1 MDESGG
7 RGQPRSGNDESAE
20 PHEGLPPRATDPAP
34 ADEQPTDEHGPASA
48 RPTRGPEP
56 AVPTAPAA
64 TPGNDSAPPRP
75 TAADAAPDPRTA
87 DPAPA
92 GAGDKA
98 PEAGP
103 DAAPPRA
110 AAETPRP
117 TPAPAEGEGDGS
129 PEAGPN
135 PDRASAASP
144 YTAPAR
150 AEGDGDDAPEAGTHG
165 DGPHAAPA
173 RAGGGGGGS
182 PETGTHP
189 DRAHVDG
196 PRAVAGDTRVA
207 SASSAPGQGA
217 GGGSPETGTHPDRA
231 HVDGPR
237 AVAGD
242 TGVASASSAPGQ
254 GAGGGSPEADAHPD
268 RACADGPRA
277 AAGDAGVA
285 PAPSA
290 PGQGDGGGSPEAGT
304 HPDRAYAGDQHAA
317 PAAGRPEA
325 DRHAAPAAGRPA
337 ADPLRKAPDHAP
349 DAGDA
354 QRREQ
359 PAAPGPVP
367 GHPNHRPETPA
378 HGDRPLAHSADGK
391 GPAPQRPEPRGG
403 LLMGRPFGVPVYV
416 APSWFLVAALITW
429 VFGGQLERV
438 LPELGAARYLVSLF
452 FAVAFYASVL
462 VHELAHTVAALR
474 FKLPV
479 RRIQLQFF
487 GGVSEIE
494 KEAETPGR
502 EFVLA
507 FVGPLLSLVLAGAFY
522 AAAQTVE
529 PGTVPGVLLAGL
541 MISNLIVAAFNLL
554 PGLPLDGGRML
565 RAVVWKIT
573 GKPMTG
579 TVAAAWVGRALAVS
593 VLIGLPLLTQSGALG
608 TDAADN
614 VGMDTVLDALL
625 AAILAAIIWTG
636 AGNSLRMAR
645 LREHLPELRARALTR
660 RAVPVETDT
669 PLSEA
674 LRRANAA
681 GARALVVVDADGQP
695 LSLVREAA
703 IVGVPEHRRPWVAV
717 SGLAQDLTDGMRVSA
732 ELSGEELLDA
742 LRATPAT
749 EYLVV
754 EETGEIYGVLSAADV
769 ERAFVKAMARP
780 S

>member
-7 RGQPRSGNDESAE
+7 HGQPRSGNDESAE
-20 PHEGLPPRATDPAP
+20 RHAGPPARAADPTP
-34 ADEQPTDEHGPASA
+34 ADERPTEDRRFAPQQRDDAPPTDTPATRPAGVEGPVGDE
-48 RPTRGPEP
+48 GP
-56 AVPTAPAA
+56 VTAPAHGEA
-64 TPGNDSAPPRP
+64 DRSGTSDDGGLTGSAS
-75 TAADAAPDPRTA
+75 
-87 DPAPA
+87 
-92 GAGDKA
+92 
-98 PEAGP
+98 
-103 DAAPPRA
+103 
-110 AAETPRP
+110 
-117 TPAPAEGEGDGS
+117 EG
-129 PEAGPN
+129 
-135 PDRASAASP
+135 SA
-144 YTAPAR
+144 TAPAR
-150 AEGDGDDAPEAGTHG
+150 DETDGSRMPGGDGSVGSAS
-165 DGPHAAPA
+165 DGPAAAPA
-173 RAGGGGGGS
+173 RGAADGS
-182 PETGTHP
+182 RTPEG
-189 DRAHVDG
+189 DG
-196 PRAVAGDTRVA
+196 RPG
-207 SASSAPGQGA
+207 SASGAPSTTPA
-217 GGGSPETGTHPDRA
+217 HGT
-231 HVDGPR
+231 
-237 AVAGD
+237 
-242 TGVASASSAPGQ
+242 
-254 GAGGGSPEADAHPD
+254 
-268 RACADGPRA
+268 
-277 AAGDAGVA
+277 GDAR
-285 PAPSA
+285 SE
-290 PGQGDGGGSPEAGT
+290 GDA
-304 HPDRAYAGDQHAA
+304 HPDRAYAGDPHTA
-317 PAAGRPEA
+317 PTSGRPEA
-325 DRHAAPAAGRPA
+325 DPRPTATPAADRPDAEPRRAAPTSAPGASDHHREPPAPAAHTPT
-337 ADPLRKAPDHAP
+337 
-349 DAGDA
+349 
-354 QRREQ
+354 
-359 PAAPGPVP
+359 P
-367 GHPNHRPETPA
+367 GH
-378 HGDRPLAHSADGK
+378 RPLAHSADGK

-507 FVGPLLSLVLAGAFY
+507 FVGPLLSLVLAGVFY
-522 AAAQTVE
+522 AAVQAVE

-565 RAVVWKIT
+565 RAVVWKLT
-573 GKPMTG
+573 GKPMSG
-579 TVAAAWVGRALAVS
+579 TIAAAWVGRALAVS

-608 TDAADN
+608 SDAVDN

-645 LREHLPELRARALTR
+645 LREHLPELRARTLTR

-681 GARALVVVDADGQP
+681 GARALVVVDADGKP

-717 SGLAQDLTDGMRVSA
+717 SGLAQELTDGMRVSA

>member
-7 RGQPRSGNDESAE
+7 SGQPRSGTDRPAKPHAGPTAQTTDPTIPD
-20 PHEGLPPRATDPAP
+20 PHENGSPAAAPSADDATD
-34 ADEQPTDEHGPASA
+34 SA
-48 RPTRGPEP
+48 RQ
-56 AVPTAPAA
+56 PAA
-64 TPGNDSAPPRP
+64 D
-75 TAADAAPDPRTA
+75 
-87 DPAPA
+87 
-92 GAGDKA
+92 DKA
-98 PEAGP
+98 
-103 DAAPPRA
+103 
-110 AAETPRP
+110 AEEPSTSDSTS
-117 TPAPAEGEGDGS
+117 TPAPAEVPASGS
-129 PEAGPN
+129 
-135 PDRASAASP
+135 
-144 YTAPAR
+144 
-150 AEGDGDDAPEAGTHG
+150 
-165 DGPHAAPA
+165 
-173 RAGGGGGGS
+173 
-182 PETGTHP
+182 ETGTGDGEQSPAP
-189 DRAHVDG
+189 D
-196 PRAVAGDTRVA
+196 
-207 SASSAPGQGA
+207 
-217 GGGSPETGTHPDRA
+217 
-231 HVDGPR
+231 
-237 AVAGD
+237 
-242 TGVASASSAPGQ
+242 
-254 GAGGGSPEADAHPD
+254 ADAD
-268 RACADGPRA
+268 ADERADLP
-277 AAGDAGVA
+277 
-285 PAPSA
+285 
-290 PGQGDGGGSPEAGT
+290 
-304 HPDRAYAGDQHAA
+304 
-317 PAAGRPEA
+317 RPEA
-325 DRHAAPAAGRPA
+325 PRETHAT
-337 ADPLRKAPDHAP
+337 D
-349 DAGDA
+349 
-354 QRREQ
+354 E
-359 PAAPGPVP
+359 
-367 GHPNHRPETPA
+367 HRT
-378 HGDRPLAHSADGK
+378 LAHSG
-391 GPAPQRPEPRGG
+391 APKNPPPQSPQPRGG

-429 VFGGQLERV
+429 VFGGQLDRV

-507 FVGPLLSLVLAGAFY
+507 FVGPLLSLILAGLFY
-522 AAAQTVE
+522 LAMQPVE

-541 MISNLIVAAFNLL
+541 MASNLIVAAFNLL

-565 RAVVWKIT
+565 RAIVWKIT
-573 GKPMTG
+573 GRPMSG
-579 TVAAAWVGRALAVS
+579 TIAAAWVGRALAVC

-608 TDAADN
+608 SSAEDN
-614 VGMDTVLDALL
+614 VGMDTVMDALL

-645 LREHLPELRARALTR
+645 LREHLPDLRARTLTR

-674 LRRANAA
+674 LRRANDA
-681 GARALVVVDADGQP
+681 GARALVVVDAEGTP

-717 SGLAQDLTDGMRVSA
+717 SGLAQDITDGMRVSA
-732 ELSGEELLDA
+732 ELAGEDLLDT

>member
-20 PHEGLPPRATDPAP
+20 RQGLPPRATDAAP
-34 ADEQPTDEHGPASA
+34 ADEQATDEHRSA
-48 RPTRGPEP
+48 PEQPTLEPE
-56 AVPTAPAA
+56 PTAPAA
-64 TPGNDSAPPRP
+64 PADAPDAPRDDSA
-75 TAADAAPDPRTA
+75 ADQRGASPDPQNPNATA
-87 DPAPA
+87 
-92 GAGDKA
+92 
-98 PEAGP
+98 
-103 DAAPPRA
+103 
-110 AAETPRP
+110 P
-117 TPAPAEGEGDGS
+117 TPAERDATRP
-129 PEAGPN
+129 PETDPHPDRTYADVPH
-135 PDRASAASP
+135 PDRADADGP
-144 YTAPAR
+144 HTAPDRADAGVSRPVPAR
-150 AEGDGDDAPEAGTHG
+150 AE
-165 DGPHAAPA
+165 
-173 RAGGGGGGS
+173 
-182 PETGTHP
+182 
-189 DRAHVDG
+189 
-196 PRAVAGDTRVA
+196 
-207 SASSAPGQGA
+207 
-217 GGGSPETGTHPDRA
+217 
-231 HVDGPR
+231 
-237 AVAGD
+237 
-242 TGVASASSAPGQ
+242 
-254 GAGGGSPEADAHPD
+254 
-268 RACADGPRA
+268 
-277 AAGDAGVA
+277 
-285 PAPSA
+285 
-290 PGQGDGGGSPEAGT
+290 GDGGGSPEADT
-304 HPDRAYAGDQHAA
+304 HPDRAYASGPQSAS
-317 PAAGRPEA
+317 AAGRPEA
-325 DRHAAPAAGRPA
+325 DRLHKAQTPPPAPNSGDPNRRQQPAVPAAA
-337 ADPLRKAPDHAP
+337 SD
-349 DAGDA
+349 
-354 QRREQ
+354 
-359 PAAPGPVP
+359 P
-367 GHPNHRPETPA
+367 GHPNHRPDPSVPA
-378 HGDRPLAHSADGK
+378 HGDRPLARSADGK

-507 FVGPLLSLVLAGAFY
+507 FVGPLLSLVLSGVFY
-522 AAAQTVE
+522 AALQIVE

-573 GKPMTG
+573 GKPMKG
-579 TVAAAWVGRALAVS
+579 TIAAAWVGRALAVC

-608 TDAADN
+608 TDAVDN

-645 LREHLPELRARALTR
+645 LREHLPELRARTLTR

-681 GARALVVVDADGQP
+681 GARALVVVDPDGQP

>member
-7 RGQPRSGNDESAE
+7 SGQPRSGTDESTERRPDRTA
-20 PHEGLPPRATDPAP
+20 PATDPTRPDPAP
-34 ADEQPTDEHGPASA
+34 SDERLTDARRFGPGRDAAAPEGPPTP
-48 RPTRGPEP
+48 
-56 AVPTAPAA
+56 PTAEN
-64 TPGNDSAPPRP
+64 TPQNETPQDSRD
-75 TAADAAPDPRTA
+75 ADAKSDPPGTDGDGDPGSGSADRPEAA

-92 GAGDKA
+92 
-98 PEAGP
+98 
-103 DAAPPRA
+103 AA
-110 AAETPRP
+110 PRP
-117 TPAPAEGEGDGS
+117 TPP
-129 PEAGPN
+129 
-135 PDRASAASP
+135 SAAPHTDQGPTS
-144 YTAPAR
+144 
-150 AEGDGDDAPEAGTHG
+150 DAGRKHPSGTPGPGNTHPEGTHG
-165 DGPHAAPA
+165 PDGPTPHDHQATP
-173 RAGGGGGGS
+173 
-182 PETGTHP
+182 HL
-189 DRAHVDG
+189 DR
-196 PRAVAGDTRVA
+196 T
-207 SASSAPGQGA
+207 
-217 GGGSPETGTHPDRA
+217 
-231 HVDGPR
+231 
-237 AVAGD
+237 
-242 TGVASASSAPGQ
+242 
-254 GAGGGSPEADAHPD
+254 
-268 RACADGPRA
+268 
-277 AAGDAGVA
+277 
-285 PAPSA
+285 
-290 PGQGDGGGSPEAGT
+290 
-304 HPDRAYAGDQHAA
+304 
-317 PAAGRPEA
+317 
-325 DRHAAPAAGRPA
+325 
-337 ADPLRKAPDHAP
+337 
-349 DAGDA
+349 
-354 QRREQ
+354 
-359 PAAPGPVP
+359 
-367 GHPNHRPETPA
+367 
-378 HGDRPLAHSADGK
+378 LAHSGTTK
-391 GPAPQRPEPRGG
+391 GRPPQRPKDPRGG

-429 VFGGQLERV
+429 VFGGQLDRV

-507 FVGPLLSLVLAGAFY
+507 FVGPLLSLVLSGIFYGAM
-522 AAAQTVE
+522 QLVE

-573 GKPMTG
+573 GRPMSG

-593 VLIGLPLLTQSGALG
+593 VLVGLPWLTQSGALG
-608 TDAADN
+608 SDAVDN
-614 VGMDTVLDALL
+614 VGMDTVMDALL

-645 LREHLPELRARALTR
+645 LREHLPELRARNLTR

-681 GARALVVVDADGQP
+681 GARALVVVDADGNP
-695 LSLVREAA
+695 VSLVREAA
-703 IVGVPEHRRPWVAV
+703 IAGVPEHRRPWVPV
-717 SGLAQDLTDGMRVSA
+717 SGVAQDLTDGMRVSA

-742 LRATPAT
+742 LRANPAT

-780 S
+780 N

>member
-1 MDESGG
+1 PES
-7 RGQPRSGNDESAE
+7 RPEPAPESRPEPAPEPR
-20 PHEGLPPRATDPAP
+20 PAP
-34 ADEQPTDEHGPASA
+34 A
-48 RPTRGPEP
+48 PEP
-56 AVPTAPAA
+56 
-64 TPGNDSAPPRP
+64 R
-75 TAADAAPDPRTA
+75 
-87 DPAPA
+87 PAPA
-92 GAGDKA
+92 PGTRAD
-98 PEAGP
+98 
-103 DAAPPRA
+103 PP
-110 AAETPRP
+110 
-117 TPAPAEGEGDGS
+117 
-129 PEAGPN
+129 
-135 PDRASAASP
+135 
-144 YTAPAR
+144 
-150 AEGDGDDAPEAGTHG
+150 
-165 DGPHAAPA
+165 
-173 RAGGGGGGS
+173 GG
-182 PETGTHP
+182 
-189 DRAHVDG
+189 
-196 PRAVAGDTRVA
+196 
-207 SASSAPGQGA
+207 APGHTGEQTGE
-217 GGGSPETGTHPDRA
+217 ETDERSHA
-231 HVDGPR
+231 HSGP
-237 AVAGD
+237 AV
-242 TGVASASSAPGQ
+242 Q
-254 GAGGGSPEADAHPD
+254 
-268 RACADGPRA
+268 
-277 AAGDAGVA
+277 
-285 PAPSA
+285 
-290 PGQGDGGGSPEAGT
+290 
-304 HPDRAYAGDQHAA
+304 
-317 PAAGRPEA
+317 GRP
-325 DRHAAPAAGRPA
+325 
-337 ADPLRKAPDHAP
+337 
-349 DAGDA
+349 
-354 QRREQ
+354 
-359 PAAPGPVP
+359 
-367 GHPNHRPETPA
+367 
-378 HGDRPLAHSADGK
+378 
-391 GPAPQRPEPRGG
+391 PQRPKEPGGG

-429 VFGGQLERV
+429 VFGGQLDRV

-462 VHELAHTVAALR
+462 IHELAHTVAAIR

-507 FVGPLLSLVLAGAFY
+507 FVGPLLSLVLAGVFY
-522 AAAQTVE
+522 LAMQPVE

-541 MISNLIVAAFNLL
+541 MVSNLIVAAFNLL

-573 GKPMTG
+573 GRPMSG

-593 VLIGLPLLTQSGALG
+593 VLVGLPLLNYFGAFG
-608 TDAADN
+608 GGGEDTG
-614 VGMDTVLDALL
+614 GMDSLTDALL

-645 LREHLPELRARALTR
+645 LREHLPELRARTLTR

-681 GARALVVVDADGQP
+681 GARALVVVDADGAP

-717 SGLAQDLTDGMRVSA
+717 SGVAQELTDGMRVSA
-732 ELSGEELLDA
+732 ELAGEDLLDV

>member
-7 RGQPRSGNDESAE
+7 SGQPRPGTDESRRHQ
-20 PHEGLPPRATDPAP
+20 PDPTTPATDSTPS
-34 ADEQPTDEHGPASA
+34 D
-48 RPTRGPEP
+48 
-56 AVPTAPAA
+56 PTAPESSATGPDPVGEAHEVRAGDDHTNRPDENRPPLSRADEHHDSTKPPGEPHDHPGAADARPGHRTLAHSAPGAA
-64 TPGNDSAPPRP
+64 TPGN
-75 TAADAAPDPRTA
+75 
-87 DPAPA
+87 
-92 GAGDKA
+92 GAT
-98 PEAGP
+98 
-103 DAAPPRA
+103 PPRA
-110 AAETPRP
+110 
-117 TPAPAEGEGDGS
+117 
-129 PEAGPN
+129 
-135 PDRASAASP
+135 
-144 YTAPAR
+144 
-150 AEGDGDDAPEAGTHG
+150 
-165 DGPHAAPA
+165 
-173 RAGGGGGGS
+173 
-182 PETGTHP
+182 
-189 DRAHVDG
+189 
-196 PRAVAGDTRVA
+196 
-207 SASSAPGQGA
+207 
-217 GGGSPETGTHPDRA
+217 
-231 HVDGPR
+231 
-237 AVAGD
+237 
-242 TGVASASSAPGQ
+242 
-254 GAGGGSPEADAHPD
+254 
-268 RACADGPRA
+268 
-277 AAGDAGVA
+277 
-285 PAPSA
+285 
-290 PGQGDGGGSPEAGT
+290 
-304 HPDRAYAGDQHAA
+304 
-317 PAAGRPEA
+317 
-325 DRHAAPAAGRPA
+325 
-337 ADPLRKAPDHAP
+337 
-349 DAGDA
+349 
-354 QRREQ
+354 
-359 PAAPGPVP
+359 
-367 GHPNHRPETPA
+367 
-378 HGDRPLAHSADGK
+378 
-391 GPAPQRPEPRGG
+391 PEPRGG

-474 FKLPV
+474 YKLPV

-507 FVGPLLSLVLAGAFY
+507 FVGPLLSLVLAGLFY
-522 AAAQTVE
+522 LALQPVE

-608 TDAADN
+608 RDAVDN

-636 AGNSLRMAR
+636 AGNSLRVAR

-660 RAVPVETDT
+660 RAVPVQSDT
-669 PLSEA
+669 PLSEG

-681 GARALVVVDADGQP
+681 GARALVVVDADGNP

-717 SGLAQDLTDGMRVSA
+717 SGLAQDITDGMRVSA
-732 ELSGEELLDA
+732 ELAGEDLLEV

-754 EETGEIYGVLSAADV
+754 EDSGEIYGVLSAADV

>member
-7 RGQPRSGNDESAE
+7 SGQPRSGTDRPTKPHAGPTAHTTDPTTPD
-20 PHEGLPPRATDPAP
+20 PHENGNPSATPSTEAAHADRAGDSAQQPA
-34 ADEQPTDEHGPASA
+34 ADDDATQDTPASDG
-48 RPTRGPEP
+48 TG
-56 AVPTAPAA
+56 
-64 TPGNDSAPPRP
+64 
-75 TAADAAPDPRTA
+75 
-87 DPAPA
+87 
-92 GAGDKA
+92 
-98 PEAGP
+98 
-103 DAAPPRA
+103 
-110 AAETPRP
+110 
-117 TPAPAEGEGDGS
+117 TPAPAEVPPTGK
-129 PEAGPN
+129 
-135 PDRASAASP
+135 
-144 YTAPAR
+144 
-150 AEGDGDDAPEAGTHG
+150 
-165 DGPHAAPA
+165 
-173 RAGGGGGGS
+173 
-182 PETGTHP
+182 ETGTGDVEHP
-189 DRAHVDG
+189 PAPGTD
-196 PRAVAGDTRVA
+196 PRA
-207 SASSAPGQGA
+207 P
-217 GGGSPETGTHPDRA
+217 
-231 HVDGPR
+231 
-237 AVAGD
+237 
-242 TGVASASSAPGQ
+242 
-254 GAGGGSPEADAHPD
+254 ADLP
-268 RACADGPRA
+268 
-277 AAGDAGVA
+277 
-285 PAPSA
+285 
-290 PGQGDGGGSPEAGT
+290 
-304 HPDRAYAGDQHAA
+304 
-317 PAAGRPEA
+317 RPEA
-325 DRHAAPAAGRPA
+325 PRAPHPT
-337 ADPLRKAPDHAP
+337 DDH
-349 DAGDA
+349 
-354 QRREQ
+354 R
-359 PAAPGPVP
+359 
-367 GHPNHRPETPA
+367 T
-378 HGDRPLAHSADGK
+378 LAHSG
-391 GPAPQRPEPRGG
+391 APKSPPPQSPQPRGG

-429 VFGGQLERV
+429 VFGGQLDRV

-507 FVGPLLSLVLAGAFY
+507 FVGPLLSLILAGLFY
-522 AAAQTVE
+522 LAMQPVE

-541 MISNLIVAAFNLL
+541 MVSNLIVAAFNLL

-573 GKPMTG
+573 GRPMSG
-579 TVAAAWVGRALAVS
+579 TIAAAWVGRALAVC

-608 TDAADN
+608 SSAEDN
-614 VGMDTVLDALL
+614 VGMDTVMDALL

-645 LREHLPELRARALTR
+645 LREHLPDLRARTLTR

-674 LRRANAA
+674 LRRANDA
-681 GARALVVVDADGQP
+681 GARALVVVDPEGTP

-717 SGLAQDLTDGMRVSA
+717 SGLAQDITDGMRVSA
-732 ELSGEELLDA
+732 ELAGEDLLDT

-754 EETGEIYGVLSAADV
+754 EDTGEIYGVLSAADV